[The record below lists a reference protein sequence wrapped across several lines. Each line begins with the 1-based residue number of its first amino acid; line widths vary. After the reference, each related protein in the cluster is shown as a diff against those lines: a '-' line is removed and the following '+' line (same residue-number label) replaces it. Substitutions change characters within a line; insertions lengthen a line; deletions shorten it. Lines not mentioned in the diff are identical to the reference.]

1 MNTMEYL
8 LEELNP
14 NLGDEPPYL
23 RVRRRR
29 RFFPRIFNELSFK
42 TGVEV
47 GVESGEF
54 SEALCM
60 GIPELRLYSVDPWQC
75 YGYYRTTKK
84 AHQGRMEER
93 YAFTQER
100 LAAFSCEIIRDFSH
114 VAVRTFKDDSL
125 DFVHI
130 DGNHDF
136 WNTYRDIEIWTPK
149 VRPGGIIS
157 GHDYFN
163 SKNPARCR
171 VKDAV
176 DQWTREYKIDP
187 WFLIMARGG
196 RPPTPSW
203 FWVKE

>member
-1 MNTMEYL
+1 VNTLDVL
-8 LEELNP
+8 LEELKP

-29 RFFPRIFNELSFK
+29 RFFPRMFTRLGYTCGAEI
-42 TGVEV
+42 

-54 SEALCM
+54 AEILCRA
-60 GIPELRLYSVDPWQC
+60 GLKLYAIDPWLC
-75 YGYYRTTKK
+75 YGYYETTH
-84 AHQGRMEER
+84 AHQGRMDER
-93 YAFTQER
+93 YERTLKR
-100 LAAFSCEIIRDFSH
+100 LAPFDCEVMREFSH
-114 VAVRTFKDDSL
+114 EAAEKFEDGSL

-130 DGNHDF
+130 DGNHDEE
-136 WNTYRDIEIWTPK
+136 NAYRDIEVWTPK
-149 VRPGGIIS
+149 VRVGGIIS

-163 SKNPARCR
+163 SRNHARCR

-176 DQWTREYKIDP
+176 DRWVGEQGIGP
-187 WFLIMARGG
+187 WFLIMARNG